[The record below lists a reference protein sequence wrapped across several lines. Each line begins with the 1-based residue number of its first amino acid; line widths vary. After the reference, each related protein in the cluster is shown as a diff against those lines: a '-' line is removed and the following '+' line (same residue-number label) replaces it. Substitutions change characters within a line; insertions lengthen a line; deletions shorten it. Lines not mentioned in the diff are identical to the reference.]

1 MHFLCVVF
9 VGSKA
14 TQTKEQS
21 YQHSHSRDL
30 FILLSIES
38 FGCLQNQVDD
48 FLQLY
53 ANNVWGMKGP
63 NSPLLSS

>member
-1 MHFLCVVF
+1 MHLLHVVF

-14 TQTKEQS
+14 TQTREQS

-53 ANNVWGMKGP
+53 ANHVWGMKGP

>member
-1 MHFLCVVF
+1 LVF

-21 YQHSHSRDL
+21 YQHCHWRNF
-30 FILLSIES
+30 FIFLSIKS

-53 ANNVWGMKGP
+53 AKNVWGMKGL
-63 NSPLLSS
+63 NNPLLSS